1 MAKIDI
7 CLSRCENKG
16 EGASAV
22 WAFVDGDDVGESGE
36 KKHLKR
42 VKYNHLFG
50 IIWRCAIVNKRSG
63 FGGRLHFLAR

>member
-36 KKHLKR
+36 KKHLER
-42 VKYNHLFG
+42 VKYKHLFG
-50 IIWRCAIVNKRSG
+50 II
-63 FGGRLHFLAR
+63 